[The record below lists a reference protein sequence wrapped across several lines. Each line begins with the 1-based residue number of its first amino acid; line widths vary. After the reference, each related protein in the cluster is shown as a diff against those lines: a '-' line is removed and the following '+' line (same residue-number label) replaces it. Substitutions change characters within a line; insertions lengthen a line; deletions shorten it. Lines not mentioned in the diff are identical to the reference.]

1 MPTPDQGA
9 SIIQQRAAAHGEAYR
24 SLARRLGFDDGLP
37 HDPKWSA
44 APDFLELIADHLL
57 TYGPERI
64 VECSSGA
71 TTLVLAR
78 CCQINGRGRVLSLE
92 NGARFAD
99 DTRTRIARHGLQAW
113 ARVLDAPLRSTP
125 LGGVEYQWYDL
136 RALPASGID
145 MLMIDGPPGFIQ
157 RHSRYPAIPRLLGR
171 LSEDAVVFMDDAAR
185 TEEREIVDMW
195 LARCPGLWHEYRAL
209 ERGCSILRR
218 GAGPVRRAG
227 DCWQP
232 GRGGRRGCLSNTGR

>member
-1 MPTPDQGA
+1 
-9 SIIQQRAAAHGEAYR
+9 
-24 SLARRLGFDDGLP
+24 
-37 HDPKWSA
+37 
-44 APDFLELIADHLL
+44 
-57 TYGPERI
+57 
-64 VECSSGA
+64 
-71 TTLVLAR
+71 
-78 CCQINGRGRVLSLE
+78 
-92 NGARFAD
+92 
-99 DTRTRIARHGLQAW
+99 
-113 ARVLDAPLRSTP
+113 
-125 LGGVEYQWYDL
+125 
-136 RALPASGID
+136 
-145 MLMIDGPPGFIQ
+145 MIDGPPGFIQ